1 MKDAMKKK
9 SDTGAFQAPNV
20 FFSLIVSA
28 MVLLLSALPDARA
41 IAPSNK
47 FQVIR
52 SALVVKG
59 DFSAARNAAV
69 AESLAA
75 AVDTA
80 VMALLPRDT
89 LIKQFKTV
97 SKAFS
102 GKADQFIQ
110 EYKVLT
116 ESVVGSE
123 YRVFIEAV
131 VRTDKIQEHLFNA
144 GIMEARQKLP
154 KVLLLIAE
162 SPRSGSDPVFRPPDA
177 TNTLPPSTE
186 AGIYEAM
193 IEKGH
198 SIIRP
203 AIDAPQ
209 LLKTFPASETAFSD
223 TDALELGKRLEAE
236 VVVLG
241 KSLVRPKSQ
250 IPSGS
255 GSSPGDLSIRA
266 LRTDTGEE
274 IAVVSQRFHIPDSD
288 DDKAFADALFS
299 AGRLG
304 AADLSD
310 RIAQKWSRKTEAIA
324 SISLQMRGTDRLENF
339 VTFRRA
345 LVELP
350 GVKNMRIEEIQ
361 TNEAK
366 IRVDF
371 QGPSSTL
378 ANTLARSVFEAFEVL
393 ILETAP
399 DRILLALSHRKPDT
413 DTAPAETQ

>member
-1 MKDAMKKK
+1 MKKK
-9 SDTGAFQAPNV
+9 PDTGAFQAPDL
-20 FFSLIVSA
+20 FMSLIVLSIA
-28 MVLLLSALPDARA
+28 LLYIAIPDARA
-41 IAPSNK
+41 TATSNK

-52 SALVVKG
+52 SALVGKG

-75 AVDTA
+75 AVDA
-80 VMALLPRDT
+80 SVMALLPRDT

-97 SKAFS
+97 SQAFS

-116 ESVVGSE
+116 ESLVGSE

-144 GIMEARQKLP
+144 GIMEVRQKLP

-162 SPRSGSDPVFRPPDA
+162 SPRSGNDPVYRRPA
-177 TNTLPPSTE
+177 AIHTSPPTTE
-186 AGIYEAM
+186 GGIYEAM

-198 SIIRP
+198 SVIRP

-209 LLKTFPASETAFSD
+209 LLETFPASKTAFSD

-241 KSLVRPKSQ
+241 KSLIRPKLQ
-250 IPSGS
+250 TPSAS
-255 GSSPGDLSIRA
+255 GTTPRGDLSIRA
-266 LRTDTGEE
+266 LKTETGEE
-274 IAVVSQRFHIPDSD
+274 IAAVSKQFHVPDLD
-288 DDKAFADALFS
+288 DAKAFADALFS

-310 RIAQKWSRKTEAIA
+310 QIAQKWSRKAESIA
-324 SISLQMRGTDRLENF
+324 SISLQVYGTQHLGNF

-345 LVELP
+345 LAGFP

-361 TNEAK
+361 ANEAK

-371 QGPSSTL
+371 QGTASTL
-378 ANTLARSVFEAFEVL
+378 ANALVRSVFEAFEVL

-399 DRILLALSHRKPDT
+399 DRVLLALSPRKPNT
-413 DTAPAETQ
+413 DTAPTETR